1 MVAIANLQYGWTLF
15 VDPID
20 AQFHWGRPAI
30 QWTFTLFVLAETW
43 PMPLVGFVVDR
54 FGPRLIGIAGGLLIA
69 AGWGLNAMA
78 QSLSTLYVGG
88 VLTGI
93 GAGIVYATCIGNA
106 LKWFPHRRGL
116 AAGLTAAAFGAGSAL
131 TVAPINSAIETHGY
145 AAAFLWCG
153 AIQGSAVV
161 MCSLL
166 SSVPSTNQSA
176 AGAAPTAAG
185 PPTGALATRSSAAC
199 GPRAEALRPQRR
211 LVHCLALQTSIGRRG
226 KC

>member
-106 LKWFPHRRGL
+106 SSGFRI
-116 AAGLTAAAFGAGSAL
+116 AAD
-131 TVAPINSAIETHGY
+131 
-145 AAAFLWCG
+145 W
-153 AIQGSAVV
+153 
-161 MCSLL
+161 
-166 SSVPSTNQSA
+166 
-176 AGAAPTAAG
+176 
-185 PPTGALATRSSAAC
+185 
-199 GPRAEALRPQRR
+199 RPD
-211 LVHCLALQTSIGRRG
+211 
-226 KC
+226 